1 MLDQPSSTPSKE
13 PQIFSLA
20 GRRAVVTG
28 GGGHLGSILCQG
40 LAAAGAAV
48 HLLGRNAEKLAA
60 TVQKIESQGHK
71 ASLDVLDLRN
81 MDEIGQFAARF
92 TEREGSLD
100 ILVNNAYGGPTNT
113 LEKAT
118 VEQYRDAFEIAVV
131 SAAELVKSL
140 LPAMKSAAAARGD
153 ASVINIASMYGHVS
167 PDPSIY
173 GESGMN
179 SPPYYGAAK
188 GALIQYTRY
197 AACHLAPHGIRVNAV
212 SPGPFPPI
220 GFRESKPDFY
230 QQLIN
235 KVPMQRIG
243 LPEDLIGPVV
253 FLASQNARY
262 VTGINLPV
270 DGGWTA
276 W

>member
-1 MLDQPSSTPSKE
+1 MLDQPPSYPRKE
-13 PQIFSLA
+13 SQMFSLA
-20 GRRAVVTG
+20 GRKAVVTG

-60 TVQKIESQGHK
+60 TAQKIANQGQK
-71 ASLDVLDLRN
+71 ATYEVLDLRN
-81 MDEIGQFAARF
+81 VDEIGTFATRF

-100 ILVNNAYGGPTNT
+100 ILINNAYGGPTNT
-113 LEKAT
+113 LDKAT
-118 VEQYRDAFEIAVV
+118 AEQYRDAYEIAVV
-131 SAAELVKSL
+131 SAAELVKWL
-140 LPAMKSAAAARGD
+140 LPAMKSAAATHGD

-167 PDPSIY
+167 PDPRIY
-173 GESGMN
+173 GDSGQN

-197 AACHLAPHGIRVNAV
+197 AACHLASCGVRVNAV

-220 GFRESKPDFY
+220 GFREAKPEFY

-253 FLASQNARY
+253 FLASQSARY

>member
-1 MLDQPSSTPSKE
+1 MSDQSSSIPGKE
-13 PQIFSLA
+13 PKIFSLA
-20 GRRAVVTG
+20 GRKAVVTG
-28 GGGHLGSILCQG
+28 GGGHLGSVLCQG
-40 LAAAGAAV
+40 LATAGASV

-71 ASLDVLDLRN
+71 ASFEVLDVRN
-81 MDEIGQFAARF
+81 IDEIGRFAEDF
-92 TEREGSLD
+92 TAREGALD
-100 ILVNNAYGGPTNT
+100 ILVNNAYGGTTNT
-113 LEKAT
+113 LEKA
-118 VEQYRDAFEIAVV
+118 VAEQYRDAYEIAVI

-140 LPAMKSAAAARGD
+140 LPAMKSAVAARGD

-167 PDPSIY
+167 PDPRIY
-173 GESGMN
+173 GESGQN

-197 AACHLAPHGIRVNAV
+197 AACHLAPQGVRVNAV

-230 QQLIN
+230 QQLVN